1 MLNCLDI
8 PRKESTVI
16 MNNTISQDMN
26 REDNGNFAIRYDEPK
41 TLRSMRLTDYAW
53 NTLKEL
59 GDKNTISRSD
69 VIERLTRDGKSHQ
82 KVFLDALN
90 TFIEDEKEGYRNSDN
105 PMQKGEFKF
114 SRSWDK
120 LLKFKDL
127 IENAPWE
134 VLGEE

>member
-1 MLNCLDI
+1 
-8 PRKESTVI
+8 
-16 MNNTISQDMN
+16 MNNNISQDMN

-41 TLRSMRLTDYAW
+41 TLRSIRLTDHAW
-53 NTLKEL
+53 DTLKEL
-59 GDKNTISRSD
+59 GDKDTISRTD
-69 VIERLTRDGKSHQ
+69 VIERFTRNGKSEQ
-82 KVFLDALN
+82 KLILKALT
-90 TFIEDEKEGYRNSDN
+90 TFIEDERSYWDASNN

-134 VLGEE
+134 LLEEDA